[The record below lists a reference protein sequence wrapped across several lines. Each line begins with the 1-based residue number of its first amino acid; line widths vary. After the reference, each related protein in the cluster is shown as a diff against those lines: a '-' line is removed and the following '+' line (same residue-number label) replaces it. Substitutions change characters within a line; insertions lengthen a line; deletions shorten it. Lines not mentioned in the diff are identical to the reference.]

1 MCSAKC
7 QKKKPAKSAKGL
19 SKIVV
24 LLAINLSPPI
34 RRKKKTSARH
44 AARKCLMKKKKEMMT
59 SKGTPSK
66 NKNMVLSEPS
76 ASGVSAPMP
85 PAPSANETSTQM
97 KIKLTEAIPATT
109 TTATPTRTGK
119 KRGRKPAK
127 ESAAAA
133 TGTTFEG
140 AKKLRRRAHKE
151 QPEPSSYAKD
161 ANDLS
166 FEEFLKTIGIEAVDT
181 I

>member
-34 RRKKKTSARH
+34 RRTRKTSARR
-44 AARKCLMKKKKEMMT
+44 AARNCLMMKKKMMT
-59 SKGTPSK
+59 SKDTPSK
-66 NKNMVLSEPS
+66 NKKMELSEPS
-76 ASGVSAPMP
+76 ASGVSAPIP
-85 PAPSANETSTQM
+85 PVPSANETSTRM

-109 TTATPTRTGK
+109 KTATPTRMGR

-127 ESAAAA
+127 ESAAD
-133 TGTTFEG
+133 TGTTFEV
-140 AKKLRRRAHKE
+140 AKKRRRYRAHKE
-151 QPEPSSYAKD
+151 QPVPPSDKKD
-161 ANDLS
+161 TKDLS
-166 FEEFLKTIGIEAVDT
+166 FEDFLKTIGIEAVDT